1 MIVSELQQLVINGY
15 YYSYTFSLVLMDV
28 TADPLV
34 AVGPAG

>member
-1 MIVSELQQLVINGY
+1 MIVSELQQLVING

-34 AVGPAG
+34 PVGPAG